1 MHSLSSDNTDSDNTA
16 SGNTASGNISSANTG
31 SRGTKRGRPRRL
43 LLKSGVFLA
52 VAGLAI
58 GGGFAIN
65 SEVVA
70 QKRVAAVAAA
80 EVSAAAAADREHN
93 RLLTNLAKGS
103 ASATLDDANIV
114 LAANASKVDTTAL
127 AEVTSSLASFK
138 TLPLSDLESLT
149 AEAQTETAS
158 VEVAATEADRI
169 AAEVAAAEAAAAVA
183 AEAAAAEAAA
193 QAAAVAA
200 EEARQ
205 LMMANANTPNGARAV
220 AADLA
225 SSRYGWGSGE
235 FSCLDRLWQ
244 KESGWNYAAVNSSS
258 GATGIPQALPGSK
271 MASAGTDWATNATTQ
286 ISWGLEYIS
295 SSRYGTPCAAWS
307 HSVANNWY

>member
-1 MHSLSSDNTDSDNTA
+1 MHSLSSDDTPSDQTVGTSAPDTA
-16 SGNTASGNISSANTG
+16 RA
-31 SRGTKRGRPRRL
+31 KHGRPRRL
-43 LLKSGVFLA
+43 LLKSGVVLA

-58 GGGFAIN
+58 GGGFFIN
-65 SEVVA
+65 SEIVA
-70 QKRVAAVAAA
+70 QERVAAVAAA
-80 EVSAAAAADREHN
+80 DAAEASAAEAEHE
-93 RLLTNLAKGS
+93 RLLINLAKGS

-114 LAANASKVDTTAL
+114 LAASAHKVDTTAL
-127 AEVTSSLASFK
+127 AEVTSSLASFEV
-138 TLPLSDLESLT
+138 LPLGDIESLT

-158 VEVAATEADRI
+158 VEVAATEADRV
-169 AAEVAAAEAAAAVA
+169 AAEVAAAEAAAAAQA
-183 AEAAAAEAAA
+183 AAAAAE
-193 QAAAVAA
+193 
-200 EEARQ
+200 EERQ
-205 LMMANANTPNGARAV
+205 LMIANANTPNGARAV

-235 FSCLDRLWQ
+235 FSCLDNLWQ

-271 MASAGTDWATNATTQ
+271 MASAGTDWATSATTQ

-295 SSRYGTPCAAWS
+295 SSRYGTPCAAWA

>member
-1 MHSLSSDNTDSDNTA
+1 MLSHSSDNNGSENITSENT
-16 SGNTASGNISSANTG
+16 SSR
-31 SRGTKRGRPRRL
+31 STKHGRPRRL
-43 LLKSGVFLA
+43 LLKSGVFFA

-70 QKRVAAVAAA
+70 QERVAAVAEA
-80 EVSAAAAADREHN
+80 EVSATAAADREHN

-103 ASATLDDANIV
+103 ASATLDDANTV
-114 LAANASKVDTTAL
+114 LAANSTKVDTTAL
-127 AEVTSSLASFK
+127 AEVTSSLASFEI
-138 TLPLSDLESLT
+138 LPLSDIESLT

-169 AAEVAAAEAAAAVA
+169 AAEAAAAEAAAQAAAEAAA

-193 QAAAVAA
+193 QAAAQAAAA
-200 EEARQ
+200 EEERQ
-205 LMMANANTPNGARAV
+205 VRTSNANTPNGARAV

-225 SSRYGWGSGE
+225 SSKYGWGSGQFE
-235 FSCLDRLWQ
+235 CLDNLWQ

-271 MASAGTDWATNATTQ
+271 MASAGNDWATNATTQ